1 MCREAG
7 KALPA
12 GVLETKVQEAAR
24 IGVKKAK
31 ALIALCVEAGDIQ
44 STPRQAK
51 RGGEIRRGT
60 PEQVAKYLNPRL
72 AMQGTP

>member
-1 MCREAG
+1 
-7 KALPA
+7 
-12 GVLETKVQEAAR
+12 VLETKVQEAAR

-31 ALIALCVEAGDIQ
+31 ALIALCEESGDIQ

-60 PEQVAKYLNPRL
+60 PEQVAEYLTPRL
-72 AMQGTP
+72 AVKVSP